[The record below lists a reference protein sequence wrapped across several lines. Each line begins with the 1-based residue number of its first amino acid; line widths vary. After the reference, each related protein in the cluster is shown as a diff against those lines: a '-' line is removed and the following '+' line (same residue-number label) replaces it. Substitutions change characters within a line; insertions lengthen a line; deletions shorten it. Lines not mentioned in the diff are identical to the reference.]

1 MNQGR
6 RYIGNSVIAL
16 LAVTVLLAAISRL
29 YASTVHEN
37 TPQWLRRV
45 ISLGLKIE
53 SQPVTQTKAPELL
66 DVRNL
71 GPFTGIRAEGDF
83 AVEVI
88 AGPAHKVTL
97 ERADGGQGWNID
109 VESQKDGVLRFSR
122 APGSAGDVL
131 RIEAPVLTSIQAHGL
146 RYLTIRGWKA
156 PEFTLRVKDLAEVR
170 LEDTAVERW
179 IIHSESPV
187 VVHADKATTSAG
199 LKIHAS
205 GQISLRAADNGKIE
219 FRGTGANVTIQ
230 RNGK

>member
-6 RYIGNSVIAL
+6 RYIRNSVIAL
-16 LAVTVLLAAISRL
+16 LGVTVLLAAISRL

-45 ISLGLKIE
+45 ISLGLKLE
-53 SQPVTQTKAPELL
+53 SQTATQTKSLQFM

-71 GPFTGIRAEGDF
+71 GAFTGIRVEGDF
-83 AVEVI
+83 GVEVI

-109 VESQKDGVLRFSR
+109 VEPQKDGVLLFRR
-122 APGSAGDVL
+122 EPGSAGDVL
-131 RIEAPVLTSIQAHGL
+131 RIEAPVLTSVQAHNL
-146 RYLTIRGWKA
+146 RLLTIRGWKE
-156 PEFTLRVKDLAEVR
+156 PEFTIRVKDLADVR

-199 LKIHAS
+199 LRIHAS
-205 GQISLRAADNGKIE
+205 GQISLRAADGGKIE
-219 FRGTGANVTIQ
+219 FRGSGANLTVH
-230 RNGK
+230 RDGK